1 MSTENREMSSFYE
14 AKNWKLHEI
23 IITIYDTLSRQ
34 IIKPHDRFSMVP
46 YIGCLRNWQVDF

>member
-23 IITIYDTLSRQ
+23 IIPIYDTLSRP
-34 IIKPHDRFSMVP
+34 IIKPDDRFSMVP
-46 YIGCLRNWQVDF
+46 YIGCFRTPDR